1 MANNR
6 PIREFM
12 AGKTIFIT
20 GGTGFMGKVLLEK
33 LLRDCSDLK
42 CIYVLLRSK
51 DEIQLQEKITKLRS
65 NRVFDVVRERNAD
78 ALKKLVA
85 ISGDMTVNGLALR
98 PIDLQLVTDTVNIV
112 FHCAASVRFDESL
125 QTAVILNTRGTQE
138 IIQVAKRMQKLLA
151 FVHVSTAFSNS
162 NHKHI
167 HEFVYNS
174 EMLPTAAYD
183 YKTVIEACEKNDE
196 TLVQHIQN
204 AIIPTVFPNT
214 YIYSKHLAE
223 NVAYDARHDI
233 PICILR
239 PSVGLYIQFVT
250 FFCHSWKEEKNVWAP
265 VYICIWGEV
274 SIAAILSILSGETTL
289 ALRTS
294 ENECSI
300 LILVYWLPMAR
311 LLSSMRRRR
320 RKCLKIPCICW
331 LFVLKHTNTRTGDV
345 KPR

>member
-12 AGKTIFIT
+12 AGKVIFVT

-33 LLRDCSDLK
+33 LLRDCGDVKS
-42 CIYVLLRSK
+42 IYVLLRSK
-51 DEIQLQEKITKLRS
+51 DKAQLYDKMEKLRS
-65 NRVFDVVRERNAD
+65 HRIFEAVREKNPT
-78 ALKKLVA
+78 ALDKLIAV
-85 ISGDMTVNGLALR
+85 SGDMTMKGLAIKSEDIKL
-98 PIDLQLVTDTVNIV
+98 IINTVNIV

-138 IIQVAKRMQKLLA
+138 IIEIAKQIRNLLA

-174 EMLPTAAYD
+174 ELLPTAIYD
-183 YKTVIEACEKNDE
+183 YKTVIEACEKDDS
-196 TLVQHIQN
+196 TVVQFIERS
-204 AIIPTVFPNT
+204 IIPSVFPNT

-239 PSVGLYIQFVT
+239 PSVGLYF
-250 FFCHSWKEEKNVWAP
+250 
-265 VYICIWGEV
+265 
-274 SIAAILSILSGETTL
+274 
-289 ALRTS
+289 
-294 ENECSI
+294 
-300 LILVYWLPMAR
+300 
-311 LLSSMRRRR
+311 
-320 RKCLKIPCICW
+320 
-331 LFVLKHTNTRTGDV
+331 
-345 KPR
+345 